1 MKISFMSNA
10 KINIIGFRKVAD
22 KVAKINY
29 YYSVSNFADFFLGG
43 KF

>member
-10 KINIIGFRKVAD
+10 KINIIGFIKVC

-29 YYSVSNFADFFLGG
+29 FYSVLNFADFFL
-43 KF
+43 